1 MEDWTRYRLMGFI
14 TGLNHSD
21 QLMPVKE
28 NTFVPTP
35 CNSIPRISKGIS
47 IRVYQKESYIRMFT
61 MVFIMVAPDQKRS
74 PACW

>member
-21 QLMPVKE
+21 QLMPVKG

-35 CNSIPRISKGIS
+35 CNSIPRISK
-47 IRVYQKESYIRMFT
+47 RN
-61 MVFIMVAPDQKRS
+61 
-74 PACW
+74 